1 MRTPDGDRSA
11 VVTGLGLRRENPPA
25 EAERTIAADK
35 CKEEERSTPPISGV
49 LDPKCAEPDSLGDSR
64 TGGLPRCARSS
75 CIKLELLKS
84 LVGGPTSRRSIVLP
98 TEIFRS
104 LLMAM
109 LARNIFLD
117 IIEKRI
123 PAQILREDDLC
134 LAFADINPKAPTHVL
149 IIPRK
154 EIRTHG
160 DVTPDDERTLG
171 RMHLM
176 AAQLAR
182 DLGITDYRLVINCNE
197 GAGQTVPHLHLH
209 LLAGRPFSWPPG

>member
-1 MRTPDGDRSA
+1 
-11 VVTGLGLRRENPPA
+11 
-25 EAERTIAADK
+25 
-35 CKEEERSTPPISGV
+35 
-49 LDPKCAEPDSLGDSR
+49 
-64 TGGLPRCARSS
+64 
-75 CIKLELLKS
+75 
-84 LVGGPTSRRSIVLP
+84 
-98 TEIFRS
+98 
-104 LLMAM
+104 MAM